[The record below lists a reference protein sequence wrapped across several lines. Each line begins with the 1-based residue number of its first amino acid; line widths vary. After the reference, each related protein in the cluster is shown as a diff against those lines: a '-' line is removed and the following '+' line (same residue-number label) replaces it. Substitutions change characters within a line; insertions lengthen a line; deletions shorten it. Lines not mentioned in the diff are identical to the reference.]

1 MIRRYCIAAILAI
14 CAFSA
19 QAAES
24 NINNSGLPIP
34 RFVVLKSEEVNIRTG
49 PGTRYPIQWVYRREG
64 LPVEIIE
71 EFEHWRKIRD
81 MEGAAGWTHK
91 TMLSGKRNALIK
103 ASEARV
109 IRSEPSVK
117 GRPLLKVEPMVIV
130 QLVECEAKWCRIQV
144 TGRKGWLEKKYLF
157 GVYPDEIFD

>member
-1 MIRRYCIAAILAI
+1 ML

-64 LPVEIIE
+64 LPVEIVE

-81 MEGAAGWTHK
+81 MEGASGWTHK
-91 TMLSGKRNALIK
+91 TMLSGKRNALVK
-103 ASEARV
+103 AAEPRV

-117 GRPLLKVEPMVIV
+117 GRPLLKVEPTVIV
-130 QLVECEAKWCRIQV
+130 QLVECEKTWCRIQV

-157 GVYPDEIFD
+157 GVYPEEIFD